1 MLLLITRNQALLTIF
16 SLHCS
21 SKMSASLQR
30 HHSVFANLLIHA
42 NLQVSLKSLVLLLS
56 LDKTLPDKVSNVM
69 KMCSN
74 CVVLFYTL
82 LHKMEKE
89 DGQITGTRVICSI
102 LKYVGCPN
110 QKLFS

>member
-1 MLLLITRNQALLTIF
+1 
-16 SLHCS
+16 
-21 SKMSASLQR
+21 MSASLQR

-56 LDKTLPDKVSNVM
+56 LVKTLPDKVSNVM

-89 DGQITGTRVICSI
+89 DGQITGTRVIFVPKVQVTVPRLNEQVCSRI
-102 LKYVGCPN
+102 PH
-110 QKLFS
+110 S